1 MADLTIIAASVRPLE
16 GCIIRRF
23 TAGEVMTPG
32 QPVYL
37 SGNNTVSLCDA
48 SAVATNG
55 CIGLVVSNQNGAV
68 SFASGDPVD
77 VVLFGPV
84 NGFATNLAAGTVVYT
99 DDDAGV
105 LADAAG
111 TKDTVVGIGLSTT
124 VLLVRPQIIDF
135 A

>member
-1 MADLTIIAASVRPLE
+1 MADLTITAASVRPLE

-23 TAGEVMTPG
+23 TAGEAMTPG
-32 QPVYL
+32 QPVYP

-48 SAVATNG
+48 SALATNR

-68 SFASGDPVD
+68 SFAAGDPVD

-84 NGFATNLAAGTVVYT
+84 AGFATNLAAGTVVYT

-111 TKDTVVGIGLSTT
+111 TKDTVVGIGLSTS